1 MSPVALGN
9 GTLPRGPL
17 HIPEGDDS
25 CDPCLPQTARSGAH
39 GFRSHRLRSL
49 LMVCK
54 YRRIRVTLVLIKDC
68 VGFLWMA
75 ADALLGN
82 QKELRSTGTN
92 GLAGC

>member
-1 MSPVALGN
+1 MGHYLEGRSTSPRVM
-9 GTLPRGPL
+9 
-17 HIPEGDDS
+17 IPATRAFH
-25 CDPCLPQTARSGAH
+25 QAARSGAH